1 MTYKPEENMTPKAAK
16 KEAERQAVLFED
28 KVIKRRIWRQNNETC
43 RLYKQYMVY
52 RVYERKKSFN
62 NLSLSNINKTY
73 NRTIRTFTIRQD

>member
-43 RLYKQYMVY
+43 RLYKYYMV
-52 RVYERKKSFN
+52 
-62 NLSLSNINKTY
+62 
-73 NRTIRTFTIRQD
+73 